1 MNTRPTASLLALGMA
16 ASVLVSGCSMNKS
29 QKGAIIGAVAG
40 AGAGAAIGANNGST
54 VRGALA
60 GAIVG
65 GAAGAIIGNQMDQQA
80 RELRQNI
87 PGARVE
93 RVGEGIAV
101 TFESGLLFDFDSDVV
116 RAQAATNLRN
126 LASSL
131 SKYPNTDIL
140 IVGHT
145 DATGADAYNQGL
157 SERRASSAAAFI
169 TREGVPRARLRA
181 MGRGETEPIAAND
194 SDDGRSKNRRVEIAI
209 VANEQARRQ
218 R

>member
-1 MNTRPTASLLALGMA
+1 MKTRPTAALLALVMG
-16 ASVLVSGCSMNKS
+16 ASALGCSMNKS

-131 SKYPNTDIL
+131 GKYPNTDVL

-145 DATGADAYNQGL
+145 DATGADTYNQAL
-157 SERRASSAAAFI
+157 SERRANAAASFI
-169 TREGVPRARLRA
+169 AREGVPRARVRSV
-181 MGRGETEPIAAND
+181 GRGETEPIAAND
-194 SDDGRSKNRRVEIAI
+194 NDAGRAQNRRVEIAI
-209 VANEQARRQ
+209 VANEAARKQ

>member
-1 MNTRPTASLLALGMA
+1 MKTRPTAALLALVMSGSA
-16 ASVLVSGCSMNKS
+16 LATGCSMNKS

-131 SKYPNTDIL
+131 GKYPNTDVL

-145 DATGADAYNQGL
+145 DATGADAYNQAL
-157 SERRASSAAAFI
+157 SERRASSAASFI
-169 TREGVPRARLRA
+169 AREGVPRARVRA
-181 MGRGETEPIAAND
+181 VGRGETEPIAAND
-194 SDDGRSKNRRVEIAI
+194 SDASRAQNRRVEIAI
-209 VANEQARRQ
+209 VANEAARRQ